1 MTTPA
6 LWAKT
11 GATTHGTLPMLA
23 RLLLL
28 RHLLAAGALAALAG
42 CGAGGDGL
50 RNLDTELAGPD
61 EFSVLPGRPL
71 TMPDS
76 RALPPPTPGGTNRTD
91 QTPLADAIAALGGN
105 PAAAR
110 AGGIPAQDA
119 ALVAFAARAGTDP
132 AIRQTLAREDAA
144 FRSRASSGPSFN
156 ILGKDRYYPAYA
168 RFALDAYAELE
179 RLRAAG
185 IDVPTAPPLR

>member
-1 MTTPA
+1 MQARPIS
-6 LWAKT
+6 LRP
-11 GATTHGTLPMLA
+11 LLVML
-23 RLLLL
+23 
-28 RHLLAAGALAALAG
+28 ALAG
-42 CGAGGDGL
+42 LAACGAGGDGL

-61 EFSVLPGRPL
+61 EFSVLPSRPI
-71 TMPDS
+71 TIPDTL
-76 RALPPPTPGGTNRTD
+76 ALPPPTPGGANRTD
-91 QTPLADAIAALGGN
+91 QNPAAEAIAALGGN

-119 ALVAFAARAGTDP
+119 ALVAFAGRAGTDP

-144 FRSRASSGPSFN
+144 FRARAGGLSFN

-168 RFALDAYAELE
+168 RFALDAYAELA

>member
-1 MTTPA
+1 MQARPP
-6 LWAKT
+6 
-11 GATTHGTLPMLA
+11 LPRA
-23 RLLLL
+23 
-28 RHLLAAGALAALAG
+28 LLAPLALLALAA
-42 CGAGGDGL
+42 CGADSDGL

-61 EFSVLPGRPL
+61 EFSVLPSRPI
-71 TMPDS
+71 TIPDTL
-76 RALPPPTPGGTNRTD
+76 ALPPPTPGGANRTD
-91 QTPLADAIAALGGN
+91 QNPTAEAIAALGGN

-119 ALVAFAARAGTDP
+119 ALIAFAGRAGTDP
-132 AIRQTLAREDAA
+132 AIRQTLAREDTAL
-144 FRSRASSGPSFN
+144 RARAGGLSFN

-168 RFALDAYAELE
+168 RFALDAYAELA